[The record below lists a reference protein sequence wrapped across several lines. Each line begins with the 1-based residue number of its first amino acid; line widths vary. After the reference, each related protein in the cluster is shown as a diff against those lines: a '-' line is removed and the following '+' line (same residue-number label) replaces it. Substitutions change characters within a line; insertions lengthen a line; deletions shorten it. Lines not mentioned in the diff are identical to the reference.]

1 MGIRDDIAGDWHAS
15 LAALAWHVEI
25 GVDEVISEAPVNRY
39 DLPETTRAP
48 AAVAPAPAPAA
59 PAAPANPA
67 PKPPAAQEA

>member
-48 AAVAPAPAPAA
+48 AAVAPAPAPA
-59 PAAPANPA
+59 PGGDVVIVEHEQSRPTW
-67 PKPPAAQEA
+67 